1 MSEKNKVVV
10 RSDVRPVVNLESLP
24 QHEVDYMCRT
34 LIASVKELFRDP
46 AVQEDFARWKAERAA
61 RAAREEAQTCSR

>member
-1 MSEKNKVVV
+1 MAATTKEKVVV
-10 RSDVRPVVNLESLP
+10 RRDVSPVVDLDLLP

-34 LIASVKELFRDP
+34 LIHAVKDLFKDP

-61 RAAREEAQTCSR
+61 RREAATCSE